1 MPQSVTDMKFRE
13 SVTAFNLQ
21 DFEIGI
27 DIEGD
32 LVIRLSHTEDGVR
45 QQRTYALDFEQG
57 LRFISAFVV
66 AAEQAEKFRDVPEA
80 RQLASIN

>member
-1 MPQSVTDMKFRE
+1 MKFRE

-32 LVIRLSHTEDGVR
+32 LVIRLIHTEDGMR
-45 QQRTYALDFEQG
+45 QQRTYAVEFKQG
-57 LRFISAFVV
+57 LRFISAFVM
-66 AAEQAEKFRDVPEA
+66 AAERAEKFRDVPETK
-80 RQLASIN
+80 QLISIN